1 MRIAIITLQLHTNCG
16 GVLQAYALERVL
28 EDMGHTVEIVRTD
41 EVVPVPKGLRAIWKY
56 SVRSLRRML
65 GQKDI
70 EVRRE
75 ERINAEFPEV
85 GKNYIEFFGKYLSIR
100 DIHSFGDIRPC
111 EYDALVVGSD
121 QVWRPLYNP
130 YLLDSYLDFARGWN
144 VRRVAYA
151 VSFGTS
157 DWEYSSPETKK
168 AAELAC
174 LFDALS
180 FREES
185 GCRLC
190 REHLGLE
197 PVVTLDPTL
206 LLTAEDWTGL
216 LQETDDGWG
225 ADSGAGKPGGTMPAA
240 DKCDGSDMCDAA
252 DVSARGCRIFE
263 YILDHKE
270 KSVLESL
277 ESSMCLEYGA
287 ENRAAEA
294 SISRFPESDPRGSG
308 PVANRVQS
316 SPLTWLRRLYEADFV
331 ITDSFHA
338 CVFSIMFHKK
348 FAVLKN
354 AGRGSSRIPDLLALV
369 GLSYSAAPDDGQTAK
384 KGLVVND
391 GDAACEM
398 TVADSG
404 RGNCILYDNLNCYTD
419 WEAVDARLDEL
430 RKSSLNYLRTNLQ

>member
-65 GQKDI
+65 GHKDI

-130 YLLDSYLDFARGWN
+130 YLFDSYLDFARGWN

-225 ADSGAGKPGGTMPAA
+225 ADSGAGKPGGSMPAA
-240 DKCDGSDMCDAA
+240 DKCEGSDMCDAA

-369 GLSYSAAPDDGQTAK
+369 GLPYSAAPDDGQTAK
-384 KGLVVND
+384 KGLAVND

-404 RGNCILYDNLNCYTD
+404 GGNCILYDNLNCYTD
-419 WEAVDARLDEL
+419 WEAVDARLDGL